1 MISSPSPYFHD
12 FLSSSQFTISSKI
25 HDSWLLILW
34 ICSSWFDSRFQIH
47 HDSRFVH
54 LVRDFQISN
63 RSSSMISIF
72 DSWSI
77 VLRQFTWFDSIFQ
90 IHHDSIFVH
99 LVRDFQISNRSSIM
113 ISRFDSWS
121 IVLRREFTWFNSRF
135 QIHHNS
141 RFVHP
146 IRDFPISNR
155 SSSMISR
162 FGSWS
167 IVLHRESFEVLQKD
181 ERQNKTEAVRI
192 WQK

>member
-25 HDSWLLILW
+25 HDSWSLILW

-47 HDSRFVH
+47 HDSR
-54 LVRDFQISN
+54 
-63 RSSSMISIF
+63 
-72 DSWSI
+72 
-77 VLRQFTWFDSIFQ
+77 
-90 IHHDSIFVH
+90 FVH

-167 IVLHRESFEVLQKD
+167 IVLHRESFKVLQKD